1 MIKSVVVPWIVTS
14 VQEGAD
20 LSRILSALGF
30 ADGEGWCDALS
41 EGRAHLANL
50 GAIEVIHGA
59 PPAAAEL
66 MVQVQDVQE
75 IFSRLTAMGA
85 AIECPPYQSH
95 WGSRVCVA
103 ALGDKRVA
111 FFEFITAQH

>member
-1 MIKSVVVPWIVTS
+1 
-14 VQEGAD
+14 
-20 LSRILSALGF
+20 
-30 ADGEGWCDALS
+30 
-41 EGRAHLANL
+41 
-50 GAIEVIHGA
+50 
-59 PPAAAEL
+59 

-103 ALGDKRVA
+103 ALGDKRVT
-111 FFEFITAQH
+111 FFEFITAEH